1 MRRIYFFLVF
11 LFFLTSHPAARAQSA
26 APSSSIS
33 SSYGQKVVV
42 PGIHNVGKVSDNL
55 FRGAQPNL
63 SSITLLKNMG
73 ITTIVD
79 LRSESRGKVEHERR
93 EAEALGMRFVHI
105 PIGGFSTPTDEQL
118 ASFFAL
124 LKEAPAQTIFV
135 HCALGE
141 DRTGVFIAA
150 YRIGVQHWTPD
161 QAMSEMLAF
170 GFNHR
175 WHPAMTTFV
184 HDLPGKMRS
193 DPVLQTALGPH

>member
-1 MRRIYFFLVF
+1 
-11 LFFLTSHPAARAQSA
+11 
-26 APSSSIS
+26 
-33 SSYGQKVVV
+33 V

-79 LRSESRGKVEHERR
+79 LRSESRGRVEHERR

-105 PIGGFSTPTDEQL
+105 PIGGFSTPTDEML

-124 LKEAPAQTIFV
+124 FQGAPAQTIFV
-135 HCALGE
+135 LFALG
-141 DRTGVFIAA
+141 DYRPGVFIAA
-150 YRIGVQHWTPD
+150 YRIGIQHWTPD

-175 WHPAMTTFV
+175 WHPAMTTFGV
-184 HDLPGKMRS
+184 TFRERCGRIRCCRRRW
-193 DPVLQTALGPH
+193 APH